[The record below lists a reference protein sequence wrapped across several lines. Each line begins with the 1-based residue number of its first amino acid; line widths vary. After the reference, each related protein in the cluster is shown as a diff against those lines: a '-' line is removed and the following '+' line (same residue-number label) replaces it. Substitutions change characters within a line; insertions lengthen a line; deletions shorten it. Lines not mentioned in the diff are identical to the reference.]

1 LGARDP
7 KGAKRAANTA
17 AWLSIIAGAVVLAIM
32 MSLKD
37 RFALIFN
44 DNPDV
49 ILLTA
54 QVMPQVALFQI
65 ADGLNGL
72 CCCPLLVWFLST
84 K

>member
-44 DNPDV
+44 DNPEV

-54 QVMPQVALFQI
+54 QVALFQI